1 MGAIYTEAQAR
12 ASKKYHAKADVK
24 ERCKWERKDQY
35 INNEEFRQY
44 KRDQALLNY
53 YKRKERKR
61 LAEVSTSKASTQ
73 SSGSET
79 DEEVSLEIDIL
90 ETELKIAECC

>member
-24 ERCKWERKDQY
+24 ERCKWERNEQY
-35 INNEEFRQY
+35 VNTEEFRQH

-61 LAEVSTSKASTQ
+61 LAEVSTSEASTQ

-79 DEEVSLEIDIL
+79 DEEVSLEIEIL

>member
-24 ERCKWERKDQY
+24 ERCKWERKEQY
-35 INNEEFRQY
+35 VNNEEFRQH

-61 LAEVSTSKASTQ
+61 LAEVSTSKVSTQ
-73 SSGSET
+73 SSGTET
-79 DEEVSLEIDIL
+79 DEEVSLEIEIL
-90 ETELKIAECC
+90 ETELKMAECC